1 MSQILRTPTTRKL
14 LHPSLL
20 PRLSATRTYYSYE
33 TPLPPPYPPTETAI
47 LSAALSHVPTAGWTT
62 ASLRQGARDA
72 GYLDVSTNLFP
83 KAEFELVLY
92 HLRTQRLG
100 LKERVQF
107 HEEAGLGVTSKVK
120 ALVMERLRGNVEVGV
135 QERWQEVSMTFAFLR
150 WEDLIDKV
158 LTERQTQALGLMSLA
173 GNIPPSLRE
182 LYLLADE
189 IWFLAGDEAVDSS
202 WYTKRA
208 TLSSIYAATETYST
222 TDQSTDFRDTEEFL
236 NRRLE
241 EARVVGGAWRN
252 VREWMSFQ
260 GIATVNM
267 ARNWGVRI

>member
-1 MSQILRTPTTRKL
+1 MSRILLTPPRT
-14 LHPSLL
+14 LL
-20 PRLSATRTYYSYE
+20 PRLWKRTYYSYE
-33 TPLPPPYPPTETAI
+33 TPLPPPYPPTESAI
-47 LSAALSHVPTAGWTT
+47 LSAALTHVPLTGWTT
-62 ASLRQGARDA
+62 TSLRQGARDA
-72 GYLDVSTNLFP
+72 GYLDATTNLFP

-100 LKERVQF
+100 LKDRLQF
-107 HEEAGLGVTSKVK
+107 EEAAGLGVMSKVK
-120 ALVMERLRGNVEVGV
+120 ALVMQRVRGNVEVGV
-135 QERWQEVSMTFAFLR
+135 QGRWQE
-150 WEDLIDKV
+150 
-158 LTERQTQALGLMSLA
+158 ALGLMSLA

-189 IWFLAGDEAVDSS
+189 IWFLAGDEAVDGS

-222 TDQSTDFRDTEEFL
+222 TDQSTDFKDTEEFL
-236 NRRLE
+236 DRRLE

>member
-1 MSQILRTPTTRKL
+1 MSQLLRTPTRRL
-14 LHPSLL
+14 LQSTSTLRPLL
-20 PRLSATRTYYSYE
+20 SNRTYYSYE

-47 LSAALSHVPTAGWTT
+47 LSSALTHVPSLGWTVDT
-62 ASLRQGARDA
+62 LRQGARDS
-72 GYLDVSTNLFP
+72 GYLDASTNLFP

-100 LKERVQF
+100 LKDRIQF
-107 HEEAGLGVTSKVK
+107 PDEAGMGTTAKVR
-120 ALVMERLRGNVEVGV
+120 ALVMERLRGNVESNV
-135 QERWQEVSMTFAFLR
+135 QGRWQE
-150 WEDLIDKV
+150 
-158 LTERQTQALGLMSLA
+158 ALGLMSLA

-222 TDQSTDFRDTEEFL
+222 TDVSSDFKDTEEFL
-236 NRRLE
+236 GRRLE

-252 VREWMSFQ
+252 VREWIGFQ
-260 GIATVNM
+260 GVATVNM

>member
-1 MSQILRTPTTRKL
+1 MSQILRTPATRKL
-14 LHPSLL
+14 FQPSTL
-20 PRLSATRTYYSYE
+20 PRLSSTTRTYYSYE
-33 TPLPPPYPPTETAI
+33 TPLPPPYPPTEAAI
-47 LSAALSHVPTAGWTT
+47 LSAALSHVPTLGWTT
-62 ASLRQGARDA
+62 SSLRQGARDA

-100 LKERVQF
+100 LKDKVQF
-107 HEEAGLGVTSKVK
+107 PEEAALGMTRKVK
-120 ALVMERLRGNVEVGV
+120 SLVMERLRGNVEVGV
-135 QERWQEVSMTFAFLR
+135 QGRWQE
-150 WEDLIDKV
+150 
-158 LTERQTQALGLMSLA
+158 ALGLMSLA
-173 GNIPPSLRE
+173 GNIPPSLKE

-241 EARVVGGAWRN
+241 DARVVGGAWRN
-252 VREWMSFQ
+252 FKEWIGFQ

-267 ARNWGVRI
+267 ARNFGVRI

>member
-1 MSQILRTPTTRKL
+1 MQPLLRTSTRKL
-14 LHPSLL
+14 FQPPISIRPLL
-20 PRLSATRTYYSYE
+20 STRAYYSYE

-47 LSAALSHVPTAGWTT
+47 LSSALLHVPSSGWTPQ
-62 ASLRQGARDA
+62 SLRQGARDA
-72 GYLDVSTNLFP
+72 GYLDASTNLFP

-107 HEEAGLGVTSKVK
+107 AEEAGLGVTGKVR

-135 QERWQEVSMTFAFLR
+135 QGRWQE
-150 WEDLIDKV
+150 
-158 LTERQTQALGLMSLA
+158 ALGLMSLA

-182 LYLLADE
+182 LFLLADE

-222 TDQSTDFRDTEEFL
+222 TDKSTDFKDTEEFL

-241 EARVVGGAWRN
+241 EARVVGGAYRN
-252 VREWMSFQ
+252 FREWIGFQ
-260 GIATVNM
+260 GVATVNM